1 MPLGFIGMLGLILV
15 VEYSVASH
23 ALEFTGNQALLDW
36 RTTGQAV
43 SGEEVRR
50 SEVLCFGDS
59 LVKHGLFPRIL
70 EASLGRPAFNLALP
84 AAQAPAS
91 YFLLRRAL
99 EAGAEPKALVVDFHS
114 MPLLFP
120 PRMSA
125 AYWPELLTARELVE
139 LSWVAGDPRLFTLT
153 ALAKTLPSV
162 KDCRAI
168 RAEVL
173 ASLRGQMRPGT
184 ELYPVYLRNWR
195 VNRGTVVLPPRESP
209 ASVVER
215 GAKADNAAKG
225 PGTARW
231 VAHWVN
237 SLYVRR
243 FLDLAAARGIAVFWL
258 LPPTSPTFQ
267 ARSEQNGVDAGCAA
281 FVRETQAGYT
291 NVVVIDGRRAGYR
304 PEVFLDLTH
313 LDSRG
318 ASTLSQAVASHIGSY
333 LAGIEPAPTTRW
345 IALTPYR
352 VRTDEISL
360 EDLDQSM
367 TTMRASGDRFLR

>member
-1 MPLGFIGMLGLILV
+1 MPLGFIGMLGSLIA
-15 VEYSVASH
+15 VEYFVASH
-23 ALEFTGNQALLDW
+23 ALQFTGDQALLDW

-70 EASLGRPAFNLALP
+70 EVSLGRPIFNLALP
-84 AAQAPAS
+84 AGQAPAS

-99 EAGAEPKALVVDFHS
+99 EAGAKPKALVVDFHS

-139 LSWVAGDPRLFTLT
+139 LSLVARDPRLFTLT
-153 ALAKTLPSV
+153 ALAKALPSV
-162 KDCRAI
+162 KDRHAI
-168 RAEVL
+168 RAELL
-173 ASLRGQMRPGT
+173 ASLRGQVRPGT
-184 ELYPVYLRNWR
+184 ELYPVYLHNWR
-195 VNRGTVVLPPRESP
+195 VNRGTVVSPPRRSP
-209 ASVVER
+209 ASVVECA
-215 GAKADNAAKG
+215 AKADNAVRA

-237 SLYVRR
+237 TLYIRR

-258 LPPTSPTFQ
+258 LPPTSPAFQ
-267 ARSEQNGVDAGCAA
+267 ARSEHNGVDAWCAA
-281 FVRETQAGYT
+281 FVRETQACYT

-313 LDSRG
+313 LDGRG
-318 ASTLSQAVASHIGSY
+318 ASTLSQAVASLIGPY
-333 LAGIEPAPTTRW
+333 LADIEPAPTTRW

-352 VRTDEISL
+352 VRPEEIPL
-360 EDLDQSM
+360 EDLDQSRM
-367 TTMRASGDRFLR
+367 ALRASGDRFLR